1 MSNVILQNVFIQRLP
16 TDLPKDL
23 REYLQKSFDIPQS
36 IDQGV
41 ERGIRLACEYMFG
54 RTQGIRLIV
63 CRHGGSQERI
73 YPLRARGR
81 SMFVAL
87 LLGQGAS
94 LVSSSRCYNTL

>member
-23 REYLQKSFDIPQS
+23 RESLQKSFDIPQS

-54 RTQGIRLIV
+54 NTQGT
-63 CRHGGSQERI
+63 H
-73 YPLRARGR
+73 
-81 SMFVAL
+81 
-87 LLGQGAS
+87 
-94 LVSSSRCYNTL
+94 